1 MPSFPRA
8 PFLALRGNRRFA
20 PDCQTHDSNLTKT
33 FTFQQNRKASVAS
46 LRCLI
51 GFLRNGDRFQS
62 GMLIDFTGIATLTK
76 SVYMFCTNGLRFLR
90 TRRFLRL
97 RFQ

>member
-8 PFLALRGNRRFA
+8 PFLAVRGNRRFA
-20 PDCQTHDSNLTKT
+20 PESFGCCRPSDLTKT
-33 FTFQQNRKASVAS
+33 ITFRENRKASVAS

-62 GMLIDFTGIATLTK
+62 GMMIDFTGIAKLSGIGDET
-76 SVYMFCTNGLRFLR
+76 SVFVVISLKVLD
-90 TRRFLRL
+90 
-97 RFQ
+97 